1 MTFNLEIMKRPVNR
15 TAKKSAAPQHRFD
28 LSTALVHNQ
37 LFNDLTRLKHRI
49 HESRSPVFLNQMPFL
64 EPNQSNNF
72 KKEGR
77 MKSSDVDP
85 HWL

>member
-49 HESRSPVFLNQMPFL
+49 HAGLGTPFFCVQNV
-64 EPNQSNNF
+64 PFFCVQ
-72 KKEGR
+72 K
-77 MKSSDVDP
+77 
-85 HWL
+85 